1 MTEHTLEDNPNGI
14 ANTEMSLAKFNTD
27 MSLSK
32 VDNTNNQ
39 LCKITKMPEY
49 AIEFRQMK
57 CLPVAGY
64 GSMPESTNNGEFEIL
79 EDEIKWKTKL
89 NKADKLDC
97 LVAASCGI
105 ITGSLDAFF
114 VGSLSLERAN
124 QWGTNKVEAFVMMVA
139 NKDGYNGNDLKDAIR
154 HLEKRYKLAAD
165 GNINDY
171 GGGTQHHL
179 RDFSHHFSIGG
190 LLCSF
195 FTQFTGKVIGVDTK
209 GSLLICDVAENHMQ
223 FIGTT
228 FLEKILNGTINWVM
242 HIVSDMAGS
251 SGCCGNGTGVPGP
264 ILSLL
269 KEISV
274 LPFFKD
280 GNLDEMSFRKY
291 ISKLFNGTMLKTQN
305 GESIRF
311 DYRTEVGLVNELGR
325 QGIPVVINQCLIRVF
340 YFVRRLKNELEVHEV
355 QSVTD
360 LNRIDVKNVLP
371 FSNDVILRMNT
382 ISTGT
387 FLVVDVADAAIRSFL
402 SCKGNKKKF
411 IAEFVL
417 RVNFVNVGTFAFSV
431 FQDVK
436 HSANIEEEPTQ
447 QSRIRM
453 REEEIS
459 RMDFLVLT
467 PEQIRQFQ
475 SIQRD
480 LVIRDIK
487 LTKKPKEKDA
497 KNEWLKQWEEAIGQG
512 LKKCGIS
519 PTDYFMSTFQIYNQL
534 NELEQN
540 NPNSSWPYLLALEI
554 DFAKPYQPLG
564 CDQDKEFKKLKPE
577 DDYMTSVFSVNQNL
591 VSPEDIKSIRK
602 AYKHSENVID
612 SKFAKNAL
620 SVAGTAVATAV
631 LAGTA
636 FILAPVIAPIV
647 VPAIAGEALAG
658 LSGAALTSAS
668 LAFLGGGA
676 LAAGGAGVAG
686 GTAVIAGGGA
696 LLGMAGGTGASAIV
710 NMTSEADGYVFLE
723 ASKLLCYCDE
733 ILLGKCNDFEGA
745 AAIYRKLNETVLQYK
760 IELAALKQGENA
772 ATLID
777 QQDKT
782 HADIT
787 PKEQQKIL
795 EKCIKYLTRCS
806 DGIEAALN
814 K

>member
-1 MTEHTLEDNPNGI
+1 
-14 ANTEMSLAKFNTD
+14 
-27 MSLSK
+27 
-32 VDNTNNQ
+32 
-39 LCKITKMPEY
+39 
-49 AIEFRQMK
+49 
-57 CLPVAGY
+57 
-64 GSMPESTNNGEFEIL
+64 
-79 EDEIKWKTKL
+79 
-89 NKADKLDC
+89 
-97 LVAASCGI
+97 
-105 ITGSLDAFF
+105 
-114 VGSLSLERAN
+114 
-124 QWGTNKVEAFVMMVA
+124 
-139 NKDGYNGNDLKDAIR
+139 
-154 HLEKRYKLAAD
+154 
-165 GNINDY
+165 
-171 GGGTQHHL
+171 
-179 RDFSHHFSIGG
+179 
-190 LLCSF
+190 
-195 FTQFTGKVIGVDTK
+195 
-209 GSLLICDVAENHMQ
+209 
-223 FIGTT
+223 
-228 FLEKILNGTINWVM
+228 
-242 HIVSDMAGS
+242 
-251 SGCCGNGTGVPGP
+251 
-264 ILSLL
+264 
-269 KEISV
+269 
-274 LPFFKD
+274 
-280 GNLDEMSFRKY
+280 
-291 ISKLFNGTMLKTQN
+291 
-305 GESIRF
+305 
-311 DYRTEVGLVNELGR
+311 
-325 QGIPVVINQCLIRVF
+325 
-340 YFVRRLKNELEVHEV
+340 
-355 QSVTD
+355 
-360 LNRIDVKNVLP
+360 
-371 FSNDVILRMNT
+371 
-382 ISTGT
+382 
-387 FLVVDVADAAIRSFL
+387 
-402 SCKGNKKKF
+402 
-411 IAEFVL
+411 
-417 RVNFVNVGTFAFSV
+417 
-431 FQDVK
+431 
-436 HSANIEEEPTQ
+436 
-447 QSRIRM
+447 M

-487 LTKKPKEKDA
+487 LTKKPKEKEV

-519 PTDYFMSTFQIYNQL
+519 PADYFMPTFEIYNQL

-540 NPNSSWPYLLALEI
+540 NPHSSWPYLLALEI

-602 AYKHSENVID
+602 AYKHSENVVD

-658 LSGAALTSAS
+658 LSGVALTSAS

-676 LAAGGAGVAG
+676 VAAGGAGVAG

-733 ILLGKCNDFEGA
+733 ILLGKCNDFDGV
-745 AAIYRKLNETVLQYK
+745 AAIYRKLNETILQYK

-777 QQDKT
+777 QQDKK